1 MPAFH
6 KLTSLGVIL
15 RVLILVLTVIT
26 VSICMLIALLRAL
39 SARVR
44 FTLAYAIGRA
54 AVFHTVS
61 RGEQCL
67 THIVPAALRPDSAAH
82 RRGAGFPTRDWVSK
96 LSVNNWLLIL
106 ERRAYVG
113 GNREE
118 SVFLSV

>member
-67 THIVPAALRPDSAAH
+67 THIVPAALRPDSSAH
-82 RRGAGFPTRDWVSK
+82 RRGSRQETGDEIVCEQLAVK
-96 LSVNNWLLIL
+96 IL

-118 SVFLSV
+118 SVCLSV